1 MASTRY
7 CVGTFSKGFGRRGGI
22 RVRRRRRT
30 RPQGLD
36 NVATAK
42 RIAGGLGIDQVI
54 ADVLPG
60 DKAAKIVELQ
70 ATGKRV
76 AMVGDGVNDAPARA
90 QANLGIAI
98 GARTDVAIETADVVL
113 MHSAPTLR
121 TPRR

>member
-1 MASTRY
+1 M
-7 CVGTFSKGFGRRGGI
+7 
-22 RVRRRRRT
+22 
-30 RPQGLD
+30 
-36 NVATAK
+36 ATAK

-76 AMVGDGVNDAPARA
+76 AMVGDGVNDAPALA